1 MSPNLRPPGH
11 LGIALLLMRREL
23 AARLMSPWLYAVA
36 SLVCVIA
43 WFYGGG
49 FLRAFETESVLVTTD
64 PLAALNV
71 IVVVV
76 LGVVLGLRLAAS
88 LAWEREHRT
97 LEVLLAGPVSHGAI
111 LLAKFCVEL
120 LLLALLVAIYAA
132 YLLVAQP
139 LGAGVVGPGDA
150 AAIGRMPLHALP
162 VLALGLLAS
171 AWARSVRGAVVAY
184 LAIILL
190 LGLFEIVLGM
200 LLARQP
206 QELGLV
212 AVYLR
217 GIMSAAAP
225 VIDPVSAV
233 ARLADLTQGL
243 TVQTPLPVLRTLMA
257 VGLALVTLALATLVS
272 RARGAV

>member
-120 LLLALLVAIYAA
+120 LLLALLVTIYAA

-184 LAIILL
+184 LAIVLL

>member
-120 LLLALLVAIYAA
+120 LLLALLVTIYAA

-184 LAIILL
+184 LAIVLL

-257 VGLALVTLALATLVS
+257 VGLTLVTLALATLVS